1 VVSGYHHDF
10 RSAQVRSGGQKLPMQ
25 PSDFR
30 ERLEAFPESRVH
42 PRKLKGENMDPKELF
57 LEPLKETGDKIIGLL
72 PSLVGALVILL
83 LGWFLA
89 KILKAALIKILVAVR
104 LERFSARTG
113 FSKFLSRGDI
123 KYSLADILG
132 TVLFWIVFLLFVYLA
147 ADILNLTLVEDL
159 INRIMSFIPDLVAA
173 VIIVIVGVLLASL
186 FKRVVRA
193 TASSYA
199 LAHRELI
206 ATVVQYLVVF
216 FAVAMALEELGVAKQ
231 ILVNSVL
238 IVIAAFAFG
247 LALAFGLGG
256 KDVAGKIVNK
266 LLEPEDAAQKSNGR
280 ASDPSENNNKKE
292 H

>member
-1 VVSGYHHDF
+1 
-10 RSAQVRSGGQKLPMQ
+10 
-25 PSDFR
+25 
-30 ERLEAFPESRVH
+30 
-42 PRKLKGENMDPKELF
+42 MDPKELF
-57 LEPLKETGDKIIGLL
+57 LEPLKETGNKIIGLL

-113 FSKFLSRGDI
+113 LSKFLSRGDI
-123 KYSLADILG
+123 KHSLADILG
-132 TVLFWIVFLLFVYLA
+132 TVFFWIVFLLFVYLA

-159 INRIMSFIPDLVAA
+159 INRIMSFIPDLIAA

-216 FAVAMALEELGVAKQ
+216 FAFAMALEELGVAKQ

-256 KDVAGKIVNK
+256 KEVAGKIVNK
-266 LLEPEDAAQKSNGR
+266 LLEPEKTSQPSTGGTSN
-280 ASDPSENNNKKE
+280 SSKKE
-292 H
+292 DEKGR